1 MILIAIQIGHFFSFW
16 TSVSCKWHGFLWLR
30 LPVLLLFGSKNCII
44 FLAYSWM
51 HLEFYISHEFECYF
65 FFLSLKTSALSYSW
79 RLSINEIIRVYIIAL
94 KMSEFFFNLPLLF
107 SAVNRPGIF
116 KILYFIFFV
125 WISSFSRWKCGRNF
139 KNISTILYPYFYR
152 HQLDWIALENIILL
166 QMQKKKNYLGIM
178 IFRKIQNLFLQSQEW
193 NIRNCKM
200 LDKFKKS

>member
-1 MILIAIQIGHFFSFW
+1 MITTACITTIWKQKLHHLP
-16 TSVSCKWHGFLWLR
+16 CLFLNASRILH
-30 LPVLLLFGSKNCII
+30 I
-44 FLAYSWM
+44 SWIWM
-51 HLEFYISHEFECYF
+51 LF

-125 WISSFSRWKCGRNF
+125 WISSFSRWKGGRNF